1 MASGAGT
8 FCMTIFVTGASG
20 LVGFAFAR
28 AAKRRGHRVVG
39 VVGSYAGEL
48 DGVTKTL
55 RFDLTDE
62 AATTAAVL
70 DAFPDAIVNCAAVSV
85 PEQCEVNPACAEA
98 LNVALPARLARL
110 AHHVNARLVHLSSE
124 QVFDG
129 SSDMPYAADERV
141 SPINLYGRQKVASE
155 TAVSATAGTLAVTL
169 RAPLLMGNSA
179 AGQRS
184 LHERLFAEWAAGR
197 TPMLFTDEIR
207 QTCTAENLAEV
218 MVELCERG
226 DVHGVQQWAGAEPI
240 SRYALGLRVRE
251 RFKLSEQQ
259 APLVAVTRV
268 QRPELAERRQ
278 ASLKLVIGPLAA
290 KLKTRA
296 QTITEQ
302 LEELQVPSPYR
313 GWYFSQA

>member
-1 MASGAGT
+1 
-8 FCMTIFVTGASG
+8 MTIFVTGVSG

-39 VVGSYAGEL
+39 VVGSYVGEL
-48 DGVTKTL
+48 EGVAKTL
-55 RFDLTDE
+55 RIDLTDE

-70 DAFPDAIVNCAAVSV
+70 EAFPDAIVNCAAVSV
-85 PEQCEVNPACAEA
+85 PEQCDVNPARAEA

-129 SSDMPYAADERV
+129 SSDLPYAADERV

-155 TAVSATAGTLAVTL
+155 TAVSAMAATLAVTL

-184 LHERLFAEWAAGR
+184 LHERLFADWAAGR
-197 TPMLFTDEIR
+197 TPALFTDEIR

-226 DVHGVQQWAGAEPI
+226 DVHGVQHWAGAEPI
-240 SRYALGLRVRE
+240 SRHALGLRVRE
-251 RFKLSEQQ
+251 RFKLSDEQ

-268 QRPELAERRQ
+268 QKPELAERRQ

-290 KLKTRA
+290 QLKTRA

-302 LEELQVPSPYR
+302 LEELRVPSPCR
-313 GWYFSQA
+313 GWYFSQG